1 MVYGVIAERGVGKR
15 EGWRWR
21 PQPPQQA
28 SLERMDDSWVSD
40 ISKGQGSEAAGD
52 ECSVDSHDSDLLDGV
67 LRENERYR
75 IEAELLR
82 ARLAEVEL
90 DRAPAKPVQT
100 IAAPSSYRWSTVGV
114 FVCIICS
121 CALVVSH
128 ERRETRIAEE
138 AAEMLRRAL
147 NNSRAEYDELLVHYS
162 TLKEQHRTCA
172 LKQEERS
179 LGLAPA
185 RGPLDVLLAAAHVVL
200 RAGRRLLPL
209 DLGLPGF
216 KRPSAVE
223 SA

>member
-1 MVYGVIAERGVGKR
+1 
-15 EGWRWR
+15 
-21 PQPPQQA
+21 
-28 SLERMDDSWVSD
+28 
-40 ISKGQGSEAAGD
+40 
-52 ECSVDSHDSDLLDGV
+52 
-67 LRENERYR
+67 
-75 IEAELLR
+75 
-82 ARLAEVEL
+82 
-90 DRAPAKPVQT
+90 
-100 IAAPSSYRWSTVGV
+100 
-114 FVCIICS
+114 
-121 CALVVSH
+121 
-128 ERRETRIAEE
+128 
-138 AAEMLRRAL
+138 MLRRAL

-172 LKQEERS
+172 LEREERS